1 LREAVEVLKRRVA
14 RGNVGDETLRTWLQP
29 WLNCETSIDS
39 VASATLL
46 WDEESWSV
54 LSPCG
59 AEITAPWAV
68 TLMLLHLP
76 ALRAFWKTSMRAS
89 RLRRLQKVL
98 PKAWPLDP
106 ASVPAGAVIAG
117 LGITSWAQ
125 LPQKMAQGMSFRTMN
140 FSNEVIELSA
150 DRSQQFDQ
158 LMNRVTTEPWVL
170 AENTKARVDQQTL
183 TAAWTR
189 NEAGRVILVD

>member
-1 LREAVEVLKRRVA
+1 
-14 RGNVGDETLRTWLQP
+14 
-29 WLNCETSIDS
+29 
-39 VASATLL
+39 
-46 WDEESWSV
+46 V

-76 ALRAFWKTSMRAS
+76 ALRSFWKTSMRAS

-98 PKAWPLDP
+98 PKAWPLDS
-106 ASVPAGAVIAG
+106 ASVPAGAVISG
-117 LGITSWAQ
+117 LGITSWTQ
-125 LPQKMAQGMSFRTMN
+125 LPQKMAQGMSFRAMN
-140 FSNEVIELSA
+140 FSSEAIELNA

-158 LMNRVTTEPWVL
+158 LMNRITTEPWVL
-170 AENTKARVDQQTL
+170 VENTAARAEQQTL

-189 NEAGRVILVD
+189 DDNGRVILVD